1 MATPSTPQRC
11 SVRRRMA
18 TPARKR
24 RSTTPIELSAISRS
38 NHRSPAHFQ
47 ITKRQKF
54 RSFSFDRGW
63 KRQHNWWQTNTAN
76 YVWYWLAGNWYPW
89 LPQSP
94 WLFRQK
100 TMALK
105 SDPDF
110 EESKRMNQQNH
121 RRTDKKEKENAENR
135 RKRKKKKSRQFIFCS
150 VWFCWNLQ
158 EVWRNETVS
167 YSNEAS
173 NWRETGRR
181 LQRGPTGT
189 LPHRGP
195 SWRRWT
201 SSGCRREASSLAT
214 STLSPTLIRT
224 WWRRVS
230 WPAPTIAVEPFP
242 FQLQTPS
249 IRPELICILTT
260 ADSIPKFQHRFDL
273 NIPFHWLLSII
284 RGLLFVT
291 SNLYIHSFTS

>member
-1 MATPSTPQRC
+1 MCDIDWLETDILDCRSLHDY
-11 SVRRRMA
+11 SD
-18 TPARKR
+18 RKQW
-24 RSTTPIELSAISRS
+24 LW
-38 NHRSPAHFQ
+38 NQ
-47 ITKRQKF
+47 ILT
-54 RSFSFDRGW
+54 
-63 KRQHNWWQTNTAN
+63 
-76 YVWYWLAGNWYPW
+76 
-89 LPQSP
+89 
-94 WLFRQK
+94 
-100 TMALK
+100 LK
-105 SDPDF
+105 SPKEWTNRIT
-110 EESKRMNQQNH
+110 EE
-121 RRTDKKEKENAENR
+121 RTKKKKKMRKIVEKGR
-135 RKRKKKKSRQFIFCS
+135 KKKSRQFIFCS